1 MRRTEHLAARALA
14 AVGLVATCAYLVW
27 RVGFSLHDTDLWL
40 SLPVLAVEVV
50 GFLGAAALTW
60 ALWPVPATYRAGND
74 ATGAPALLDAVVL
87 VDQQPDH
94 EVRATLLALRA
105 VQHVAQVV
113 LVDLSAR
120 PEMAALA
127 NHFHAVYAASD
138 PADRNGVRVMLATV
152 RTPQFVL
159 LEAGDVPT
167 GDIVDRLVAGFDD
180 PQVAVVQGLGV
191 SLAED
196 SAEHGPNGR
205 HELVFERS
213 SLNPALGRR
222 GHAVW
227 LGSGSLVRTDAAREP
242 MVGNDVGLETL
253 WQMSADLMASGWKIV
268 APGGVAVVAHRGVD
282 AEQAVSQDRVQR
294 ARAARRMVFGPRGV
308 LRSGSFSAGQRL
320 SLLAW
325 SVRPLSGL
333 RRVVFLTLLG
343 GALLAGS
350 VPFHASA
357 LALVVAWLPAFVY
370 TSLGLA
376 LLSGWT
382 LRPGDRARW
391 SLHSMGAACQSLR
404 STVAAHPV
412 GRAPIVALPAP
423 QYGAGLVIAVV
434 GLSATLV
441 LRGVSDRFTHTL
453 GAMPQSALMALL
465 IVTLWALALSL
476 DLLRVLARRRQL
488 RRSVRVVSSLAAT
501 LGERAVSIVDLTPLG
516 AGLISQTGVELS
528 ERLLLDSAIP
538 TRTGVTTVRVAC
550 IVRNVSP
557 LADGDYRIGVE
568 FGDTSDAT
576 ADALAEY
583 CTIEPTWARLGT
595 VPSSVTADSTH
606 MVYVD
611 EPESERATGKVA
623 VRLVSLLALV
633 GAVASSVPTT
643 ADASPSLEHRLS
655 GVVIAVDGQPA
666 RVDTVGDTVR
676 HGATVADTVVT
687 STEPPTETT
696 PITEPATGA
705 ADAPVPVPGAVVVG
719 VCSLEAGADGAWGT
733 SDDIYSAPVA
743 VVTDA
748 DGNYQIDL
756 VGAACWAS
764 VAPPDSFEDVA
775 DDSVMQA
782 MDVSGPSTSNRP
794 IVLQVAAATEG
805 SDLLPGSI
813 GDVVWHDLDGDG
825 VQGDRE
831 PGVGGVMLT
840 LLDAKGRNLSSV
852 VSADSG
858 EFQFEDVPAGRY
870 RVRAA
875 NLPSGFVFTTAMQGA
890 DPAVDSDADPITGRT
905 DVVTLLPGQLARG
918 IDVGIAESAA
928 AVADTQRSSSAEP
941 VERVLPAPETSQIA
955 ASGSNRSTL
964 SFVVLALA
972 GLLAASILLGLARP
986 RAARAR

>member
-1 MRRTEHLAARALA
+1 
-14 AVGLVATCAYLVW
+14 
-27 RVGFSLHDTDLWL
+27 
-40 SLPVLAVEVV
+40 
-50 GFLGAAALTW
+50 
-60 ALWPVPATYRAGND
+60 
-74 ATGAPALLDAVVL
+74 
-87 VDQQPDH
+87 
-94 EVRATLLALRA
+94 
-105 VQHVAQVV
+105 
-113 LVDLSAR
+113 
-120 PEMAALA
+120 
-127 NHFHAVYAASD
+127 
-138 PADRNGVRVMLATV
+138 
-152 RTPQFVL
+152 
-159 LEAGDVPT
+159 
-167 GDIVDRLVAGFDD
+167 
-180 PQVAVVQGLGV
+180 
-191 SLAED
+191 
-196 SAEHGPNGR
+196 
-205 HELVFERS
+205 
-213 SLNPALGRR
+213 
-222 GHAVW
+222 
-227 LGSGSLVRTDAAREP
+227 
-242 MVGNDVGLETL
+242 
-253 WQMSADLMASGWKIV
+253 
-268 APGGVAVVAHRGVD
+268 
-282 AEQAVSQDRVQR
+282 
-294 ARAARRMVFGPRGV
+294 
-308 LRSGSFSAGQRL
+308 
-320 SLLAW
+320 
-325 SVRPLSGL
+325 
-333 RRVVFLTLLG
+333 
-343 GALLAGS
+343 
-350 VPFHASA
+350 
-357 LALVVAWLPAFVY
+357 
-370 TSLGLA
+370 
-376 LLSGWT
+376 
-382 LRPGDRARW
+382 
-391 SLHSMGAACQSLR
+391 MGAACQSLR

-666 RVDTVGDTVR
+666 RVDTVGDTVP
-676 HGATVADTVVT
+676 ATVADTVVT

-840 LLDAKGRNLSSV
+840 LLDAKGRNVSSV